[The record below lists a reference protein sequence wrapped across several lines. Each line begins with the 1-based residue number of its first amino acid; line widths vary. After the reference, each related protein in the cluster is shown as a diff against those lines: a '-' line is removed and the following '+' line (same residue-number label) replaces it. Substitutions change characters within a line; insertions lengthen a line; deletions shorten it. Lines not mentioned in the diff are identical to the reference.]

1 MSRVPVTDDVVEQLR
16 DVLEAD
22 LLDHELNHMGAGFA
36 AQDLGHEELA
46 QFVHEADAATYY
58 EALERAREQAGVD
71 ASADIGPESDA

>member
-1 MSRVPVTDDVVEQLR
+1 MSRVPVTDDVVEQLQ

-58 EALERAREQAGVD
+58 EALERARERSD
-71 ASADIGPESDA
+71 ADLSADLESEFDT

>member
-1 MSRVPVTDDVVEQLR
+1 MSRVPVTDDVVEQLQ

-58 EALERAREQAGVD
+58 EALERARERADVD
-71 ASADIGPESDA
+71 VSADLGPESDA

>member
-58 EALERAREQAGVD
+58 EALERARERADVD
-71 ASADIGPESDA
+71 ASADVGPESDA

>member
-1 MSRVPVTDDVVEQLR
+1 MSRVPVTDDVVEQIQ

-58 EALERAREQAGVD
+58 EALERARERSD
-71 ASADIGPESDA
+71 ADLSADLESEFDT

>member
-1 MSRVPVTDDVVEQLR
+1 MSRVPVTDDVVEQLQ

-58 EALERAREQAGVD
+58 EALERARERSD
-71 ASADIGPESDA
+71 ADLSADLESEFDA

>member
-22 LLDHELNHMGAGFA
+22 LLDNELNHMGMGFA

-58 EALERAREQAGVD
+58 EALERARERSD
-71 ASADIGPESDA
+71 ADLSADLESDFDA